1 MATRKKA
8 VTEVTNAVTETV
20 TKAVSEVPD
29 RFKLGE
35 AGYLGLNIFNGVSA
49 DELKRE
55 LNFPNNIKIYK
66 EMSYHSAVNSSLTLF
81 ENIVGKATWTFKPP
95 FNATAEEKKQCEIVQ
110 SMMDDM
116 DHTWAEF
123 IRDILSMNVYGF
135 SVHEKVYRRRLKSN
149 GSMFNDGYIGWKK
162 LPIRA
167 QETIQKFIFSD
178 DGNEITGVKQ
188 VLTGVSDPYNRY
200 EKRAMN
206 EIVMTRAKFMLFRAG
221 RHRGDPYGKSPL
233 RDAYLAWRFL
243 TALEDLEAVGVAK
256 DLNGLPVLMLP
267 PQYLS
272 EDATPEQ
279 KAIKDYYVNA
289 MRNLQMNQQ
298 SALILP
304 NAFDPDSK
312 KPLFSLELLS
322 VDGKKAFDISKIK
335 EYYKNLIFTSLFS
348 DVLIMGQSSTGSFAL
363 GAIKNSLSG
372 AAAEGMIKIICEVL
386 NQELIKQTYEL
397 NGWDVSRRGTLDFDN
412 LQEADLET
420 LSKYLQRTASVGL
433 IEKDRDVLN
442 FVRSS
447 MGVDPLDADLE
458 PQLDL
463 ITPDTSRAGDGMTS
477 PGEGTSTNVSGQD
490 TSSNNLDN
498 VG

>member
-1 MATRKKA
+1 MATRKK
-8 VTEVTNAVTETV
+8 AVTETV

-35 AGYLGLNIFNGVSA
+35 AGYLGLKMFNGVSA

-95 FNATAEEKKQCEIVQ
+95 VNATAEEKKQCKIVQ

-162 LPIRA
+162 LPIRS
-167 QETIQKFIFSD
+167 QETVQKFIFSD
-178 DGNEITGVKQ
+178 DGNDITGVKQ

-335 EYYKNLIFTSLFS
+335 EYYRNLIYTSLFS
-348 DVLIMGQSSTGSFAL
+348 DILQMGQSATGSFAL
-363 GAIKNSLSG
+363 GSIKNSLSG
-372 AAAEGMIKIICEVL
+372 AAAEGMIKIICEVV

-397 NGWDVSRRGTLDFDN
+397 NGWDVSRRGTLDYDN
-412 LQEADLET
+412 LEDADLET
-420 LSKYLQRTASVGL
+420 LSKFWQRVASVGL
-433 IEKDRDVLN
+433 VEKDREVLN
-442 FVRSS
+442 AVRLAV
-447 MGVDPLDADLE
+447 GVDALPDDLP
-458 PQLDL
+458 PQED
-463 ITPDTSRAGDGMTS
+463 IMTGNSSRSGDGMTT
-477 PGEGTSTNVSGQD
+477 PGEGTSDNVSGED
-490 TSSNNLDN
+490 ASSNNLDN
-498 VG
+498 AG

>member
-8 VTEVTNAVTETV
+8 VTETV
-20 TKAVSEVPD
+20 TKAISEVPD

-66 EMSYHSAVNSSLTLF
+66 EMSYHSAVNSSLSLF

-95 FNATAEEKKQCEIVQ
+95 VNATAEEKKQCEIVQ

-116 DHTWAEF
+116 EHTWAEF

-167 QETIQKFIFSD
+167 QETINKFIFSD
-178 DGNEITGVKQ
+178 DGNDITGVKQ
-188 VLTGVSDPYNRY
+188 VLTGVADPYNRF
-200 EKRAMN
+200 EKRSTN

-322 VDGKKAFDISKIK
+322 VDGKKSFDISKIK
-335 EYYKNLIFTSLFS
+335 DYYKNLIFTSLFS

-463 ITPDTSRAGDGMTS
+463 ITPETSRAGDGMTS

-498 VG
+498 AA

>member
-1 MATRKKA
+1 MATRKK
-8 VTEVTNAVTETV
+8 AVTETV

-35 AGYLGLNIFNGVSA
+35 AGYLGLKMFNGVSA

-66 EMSYHSAVNSSLTLF
+66 EMSYHSAINSSLTLF

-95 FNATAEEKKQCEIVQ
+95 VNATAEEKKQCKIVQ

-162 LPIRA
+162 LPIRS
-167 QETIQKFIFSD
+167 QETVQKFIFSD
-178 DGNEITGVKQ
+178 DGNDITGVKQ

-335 EYYKNLIFTSLFS
+335 EYYRNLIYTSLFS
-348 DVLIMGQSSTGSFAL
+348 DILQMGQSATGSFAL
-363 GAIKNSLSG
+363 GSIKNSLSG
-372 AAAEGMIKIICEVL
+372 AAAEGMIKIICEVV

-397 NGWDVSRRGTLDFDN
+397 NGWDVSRRGTLDYDN
-412 LQEADLET
+412 LEDADLET
-420 LSKYLQRTASVGL
+420 LSKFWQRVASVGL
-433 IEKDRDVLN
+433 VEKDREVLN
-442 FVRSS
+442 AVRLAV
-447 MGVDPLDADLE
+447 GVDALPDDLP
-458 PQLDL
+458 PQED
-463 ITPDTSRAGDGMTS
+463 IMTGNSSRSGDGMTT
-477 PGEGTSTNVSGQD
+477 PGEGTSDNVSGED
-490 TSSNNLDN
+490 ASSNNLDN
-498 VG
+498 AG

>member
-1 MATRKKA
+1 MATRKK
-8 VTEVTNAVTETV
+8 AVTETV
-20 TKAVSEVPD
+20 TKAVSEVPN

-95 FNATAEEKKQCEIVQ
+95 VNATAEEKKQCKIVQ

-162 LPIRA
+162 LPIRS
-167 QETIQKFIFSD
+167 QETVQKFIFSD
-178 DGNEITGVKQ
+178 DGNDITGVKQ

-335 EYYKNLIFTSLFS
+335 EYYRNLIYTSLFS
-348 DVLIMGQSSTGSFAL
+348 DILQMGQSATGSFAL
-363 GAIKNSLSG
+363 GSIKNSLSG
-372 AAAEGMIKIICEVL
+372 AAAEGMIKIICEVV

-397 NGWDVSRRGTLDFDN
+397 NGWDVSRRGTLDYDN
-412 LQEADLET
+412 LEDADLET
-420 LSKYLQRTASVGL
+420 LSKFWQRVASVGL
-433 IEKDRDVLN
+433 VEKDREVLN
-442 FVRSS
+442 AVRLAV
-447 MGVDPLDADLE
+447 GVDALPDDLP
-458 PQLDL
+458 PQED
-463 ITPDTSRAGDGMTS
+463 IMTGNSSRSGDGMTT
-477 PGEGTSTNVSGQD
+477 PGEGTSDNVSGED
-490 TSSNNLDN
+490 ASSNNLDN
-498 VG
+498 AG

>member
-1 MATRKKA
+1 MATQKK
-8 VTEVTNAVTETV
+8 AVTETV
-20 TKAVSEVPD
+20 TKAVSDVPD

-95 FNATAEEKKQCEIVQ
+95 VNATAEEKKQCEIVQ

-162 LPIRA
+162 LPIRS
-167 QETIQKFIFSD
+167 QETVQKFIFSD
-178 DGNEITGVKQ
+178 DGNDITGVKQ

-348 DVLIMGQSSTGSFAL
+348 DVLIMGQSATGSFAL

-372 AAAEGMIKIICEVL
+372 AAAEGMIKVICEVL

-447 MGVDPLDADLE
+447 MGVDALPDDLA

-463 ITPDTSRAGDGMTS
+463 ITPETSRAGDGMTS
-477 PGEGTSTNVSGQD
+477 PGEGTSTAVSGED
-490 TSSNNLDN
+490 TTSNNLDN
-498 VG
+498 TA

>member
-1 MATRKKA
+1 
-8 VTEVTNAVTETV
+8 
-20 TKAVSEVPD
+20 
-29 RFKLGE
+29 
-35 AGYLGLNIFNGVSA
+35 
-49 DELKRE
+49 
-55 LNFPNNIKIYK
+55 
-66 EMSYHSAVNSSLTLF
+66 
-81 ENIVGKATWTFKPP
+81 
-95 FNATAEEKKQCEIVQ
+95 
-110 SMMDDM
+110 
-116 DHTWAEF
+116 
-123 IRDILSMNVYGF
+123 
-135 SVHEKVYRRRLKSN
+135 
-149 GSMFNDGYIGWKK
+149 
-162 LPIRA
+162 
-167 QETIQKFIFSD
+167 
-178 DGNEITGVKQ
+178 
-188 VLTGVSDPYNRY
+188 
-200 EKRAMN
+200 
-206 EIVMTRAKFMLFRAG
+206 
-221 RHRGDPYGKSPL
+221 
-233 RDAYLAWRFL
+233 
-243 TALEDLEAVGVAK
+243 
-256 DLNGLPVLMLP
+256 MLP

-335 EYYKNLIFTSLFS
+335 DYYKNLIFTSLFS
-348 DVLIMGQSSTGSFAL
+348 DVLIMGQSATGSFAL

-463 ITPDTSRAGDGMTS
+463 ITPNTSRAGDGMTS